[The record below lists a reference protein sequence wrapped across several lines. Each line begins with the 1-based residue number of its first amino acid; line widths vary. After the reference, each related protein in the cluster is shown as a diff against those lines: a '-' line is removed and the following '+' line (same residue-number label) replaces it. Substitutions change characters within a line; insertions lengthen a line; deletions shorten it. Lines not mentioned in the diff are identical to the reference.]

1 MISVIVVSLNTRKD
15 FLNTIESI
23 ISQTKKVELIVVD
36 GNSTD
41 GTINEINKYSKF
53 IEKIIIENDDGIYFA
68 MNKGIRACKK
78 KWIYFLNSGDVFFEN
93 TTIEKMLEILEKNEN
108 FDVIIG
114 NSMVRKKNYVSKSPR
129 KILNKNTVISCF
141 SHQSTFTKAELLKK
155 YPFNT
160 KFKYASDFDFF
171 LKLFKFEKK
180 FLYIN
185 NVVSINKSGGISDK
199 NRSSVFSEFKN
210 IVLNLNNS
218 FLNIINI
225 NILIFLNSIKKIIKF
240 FLPNLVIEKIIFY
253 LDKLKK

>member
-15 FLNTIESI
+15 FINTIESI

-41 GTINEINKYSKF
+41 GTINEINKYSKY

-68 MNKGIRACKK
+68 MNKGIRTCKK

-114 NSMVRKKNYVSKSPR
+114 NSMVRKKNHVSKSPR

-180 FLYIN
+180 FLYVN

-199 NRSSVFSEFKN
+199 NRSNVFREFKN

-218 FLNIINI
+218 FFNIIKI
-225 NILIFLNSIKKIIKF
+225 NILIF
-240 FLPNLVIEKIIFY
+240 
-253 LDKLKK
+253 